1 MAFRHSSFINHHF
14 RVVAVR
20 KDRRTV
26 RRAFRN
32 CNRRCLRG
40 RRRGPSDFN
49 QALTAYR
56 RALRA
61 HRRLARLAPEFFDE
75 AVIQR
80 EAENR
85 AERRR
90 WMATWE
96 PALAKAYGQ
105 KARAP
110 DHDAEEKPPLPP
122 PRIQRKVDH
131 LLAELQ
137 LWMNAGHLAMRR
149 HRRQHPHGLLS
160 LTQMARLLE
169 VGFALGRMACGMDS
183 PNELPE
189 KITYDDEWPDLE
201 RAYGHLSPGPKSDA
215 AADSKSAPVPLAD
228 ATKMEIV
235 PPTPTPPA
243 PQPAGTLCPAVES
256 APASPPPVPAE
267 PPPRCDAWSRWARQL
282 RRRKF

>member
-1 MAFRHSSFINHHF
+1 M
-14 RVVAVR
+14 
-20 KDRRTV
+20 

-61 HRRLARLAPEFFDE
+61 NRRLARLAPQFFDA

-96 PALAKAYGQ
+96 PALAKVYGRE
-105 KARAP
+105 ARAP
-110 DHDAEEKPPLPP
+110 DYDAEEKPPLPP
-122 PRIQRKVDH
+122 PHIQRKVDH
-131 LLAELQ
+131 LLAELP
-137 LWMNAGHLAMRR
+137 LWMNAGDIALQRHQRR
-149 HRRQHPHGLLS
+149 HPHGLLS
-160 LTQMARLLE
+160 LSQMARLLD
-169 VGFALGRMACGMDS
+169 VGFALRKMACGMDS

-189 KITYDDEWPDLE
+189 KITYDYELTDLK
-201 RAYGHLSPGPKSDA
+201 RAYGHLISPTESDKGKDA
-215 AADSKSAPVPLAD
+215 PVPSSATTDSQPAADSSVAAAVDLLP
-228 ATKMEIV
+228 
-235 PPTPTPPA
+235 PPTPESVPSAPQPPA
-243 PQPAGTLCPAVES
+243 PL
-256 APASPPPVPAE
+256 
-267 PPPRCDAWSRWARQL
+267 RCDAWSRWARQ
-282 RRRKF
+282 RRSLKF